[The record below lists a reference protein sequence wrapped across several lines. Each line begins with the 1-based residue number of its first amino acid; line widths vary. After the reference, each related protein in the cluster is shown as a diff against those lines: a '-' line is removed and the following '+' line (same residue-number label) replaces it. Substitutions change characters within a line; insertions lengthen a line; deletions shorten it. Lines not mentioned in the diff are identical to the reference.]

1 MEILFKLLRDKE
13 VRHIVK
19 LIVIDLEKPA
29 HSDMSI
35 ENCLSGFKT
44 IEIFDWRKIDICP
57 QTIIKACPAVVELHL
72 YWSGTNGILGA
83 WSAIDGLATLPR
95 LETVYIHQKE
105 VSKFFRRSLHVAASP
120 TWCGRRRKLTSDG
133 QHFETPAR
141 DTTNLEAFK
150 AKLKQSRDNQ
160 QGKWAKTVSQQQ
172 TAEATLD
179 GGGEDAIEVLDS
191 WQDINVNCDDTSM
204 KKQRDQSPK
213 QHNLRQGQ
221 LPRQLQRYEWL
232 KVMDNFAAGV
242 RWINLEGDE
251 LPGHQSD
258 VRVALIDDGVEITDE
273 KVANRIYGGW
283 TCESGYKD
291 DGLQGIPRSHTS
303 SETEHGTY
311 MATTIVRVCPKAQIY
326 VFRLDAQQAADGRTH
341 FTAKSAADVS
351 HPPTCI
357 PCSTRCRRCW
367 RCLPLCPLPT

>member
-1 MEILFKLLRDKE
+1 MQGAKSVDEYRFQGIYEKWNFESTLHHVAVQRMILTPPSSSDAGRTDMEILFKLLRDKE

-150 AKLKQSRDNQ
+150 AKLKQSRDNH
-160 QGKWAKTVSQQQ
+160 QGKQ
-172 TAEATLD
+172 LD

-191 WQDINVNCDDTSM
+191 WQDVTSIAM
-204 KKQRDQSPK
+204 TP
-213 QHNLRQGQ
+213 
-221 LPRQLQRYEWL
+221 
-232 KVMDNFAAGV
+232 A
-242 RWINLEGDE
+242 
-251 LPGHQSD
+251 
-258 VRVALIDDGVEITDE
+258 
-273 KVANRIYGGW
+273 
-283 TCESGYKD
+283 
-291 DGLQGIPRSHTS
+291 
-303 SETEHGTY
+303 
-311 MATTIVRVCPKAQIY
+311 
-326 VFRLDAQQAADGRTH
+326 
-341 FTAKSAADVS
+341 
-351 HPPTCI
+351 
-357 PCSTRCRRCW
+357 
-367 RCLPLCPLPT
+367 